1 MAMKAGRDPL
11 ARDGKDFHGDS
22 VPWCS
27 SQSQCAGHHAARA
40 WALSRRGHSL
50 ASDFTHAGALEN
62 KIEQGAPGVGDAAN
76 ELAVIASVSSQ
87 QPAAAFAIAH
97 TSNPCGVNGRKGSR
111 FLVAHHS
118 VSWPV
123 AAKCGEKAS
132 APSARTVRSLIG
144 GGGGKARPALVAQVS
159 ASAALRPAGGAG
171 VVASLRDAPRA
182 RHADSHPH
190 RVPDKY
196 KGHRLRWPLYLIGGG
211 VAACTKLLQ
220 LRHLGAAIAAAEVR
234 QMEAQQGRHRTS
246 VLLHSVVAK
255 GSRST
260 ARSIPENGI
269 EPASVR
275 SLPST
280 PATGQRSE

>member
-11 ARDGKDFHGDS
+11 AWDGKDFHGDS

-50 ASDFTHAGALEN
+50 ASDFTHAGALD
-62 KIEQGAPGVGDAAN
+62 VGDAAN

-87 QPAAAFAIAH
+87 QPAAAFAIDH
-97 TSNPCGVNGRKGSR
+97 TSNPCVVNGRKGSR

-132 APSARTVRSLIG
+132 APSARTGRSLIG
-144 GGGGKARPALVAQVS
+144 GGGGKARPALVAQVL

-171 VVASLRDAPRA
+171 VVASLRDAP
-182 RHADSHPH
+182 
-190 RVPDKY
+190 
-196 KGHRLRWPLYLIGGG
+196 
-211 VAACTKLLQ
+211 
-220 LRHLGAAIAAAEVR
+220 
-234 QMEAQQGRHRTS
+234 
-246 VLLHSVVAK
+246 LHSVVAK

-280 PATGQRSE
+280 PATGPRTE